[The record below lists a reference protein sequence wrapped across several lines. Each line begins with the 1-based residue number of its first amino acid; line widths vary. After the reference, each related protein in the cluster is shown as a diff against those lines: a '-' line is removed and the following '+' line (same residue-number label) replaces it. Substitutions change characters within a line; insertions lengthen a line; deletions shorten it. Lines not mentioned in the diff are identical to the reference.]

1 MPIIFIIIHLQEF
14 GIMMHCIHAPDFRE
28 GVRAVLVDKDNEPR
42 WQHLPLSEQQQQAY
56 FEPLGSKSGLT
67 LDELEE

>member
-1 MPIIFIIIHLQEF
+1 
-14 GIMMHCIHAPDFRE
+14 MMHCIHAPDFRE
-28 GVRAVLVDKDNEPR
+28 GVRALLVDKDNEPR

-67 LDELEE
+67 LDALEE